1 VSPHAPKRL
10 EARSKPISGFFKST
24 TGFAVVTRL
33 VRVVL
38 LVLLPGVFTS
48 APALAQI
55 PIGPGGLVSENF
67 SSLGENA
74 TATLPTGWKVDK
86 STTVRAAGSYSAAL
100 TATERLGGANLTAS
114 AGNGIYNFGSSATD
128 RAVGGLSSSSASK
141 SVNLYV
147 ALQNTNGVDIPSL
160 TISYSAERYRN
171 GSNAAGFSIQLYY
184 STDGATWTSAG
195 PNFLS
200 SFAANADN
208 NGSATV
214 PMQTIAVASQPLSVS
229 VPAGST
235 LYLAWNY
242 SVTAG
247 STTSN
252 AQALGVTDI
261 QIAAGGSAGSG
272 PVISTFAPTSGF
284 LGDSVT
290 INGSNFGSSP
300 TVKFNGTTATSV
312 SVNPAGT
319 QITATVP
326 SGASTGKITVEV
338 VGEPTATSATD
349 FTVIAPGT
357 PIINL
362 STNAITGLRTSTG
375 SPSSATN
382 YVVSGTNLG
391 ATPVTVTPDSALL
404 EVGTNGA
411 DFASSASLSPSGG
424 TVSNTIFLRVVATN
438 VVTNFTAAV
447 NHISGTA
454 SNTLAV
460 SGAITNP
467 APSLVLNPTNLSGF
481 TTTTNTPSTNQSFT
495 VVGSNLT
502 TNVSITAPGGFEVA
516 NDAST
521 WGTNTSLAQIGGSA
535 SGTISVRMS
544 ALSASGPRFGTVLV
558 GSSGLTNRLAVS
570 GSVPVPNVPGQIYWN
585 FDTATPTAGTGGEY
599 AAWTFLPITQNNNNG
614 TTPLLDTTS
623 ASSGYTNPFNVL
635 ASGTT
640 NAGTAARIGAFNAA
654 SNAFFEVQLVVPG
667 GATTSITN
675 VSFGSRS
682 TTTGPA
688 AYSIRSSADNFVS
701 DVFTNSMAANGT
713 WAMYIAPVSI
723 TLSNGTNTIRI
734 YGYNGSG
741 SAGANT
747 ANWRIDDLTV
757 AIASLGPT
765 LSVNPTN
772 ISGLQSEQGSASGAP
787 YDSYI
792 LNGTAITNS
801 VTISAPVGVEL
812 SFASNGTGFSNSLA
826 IVSAPPGGTFSTNVF
841 VRIAAGASVGSFTNF
856 ITNSTIGGA
865 GNAIVQVSGQV
876 VAAGTPVIEP
886 ANNTRLSGF
895 TTVRPAASTNQQ
907 VTVSGLNLPTNLT
920 ILPPAGWEI
929 SATNSNN
936 PTTNSIVLGTNPA
949 GVVSNTLLFVRL
961 ASSSIAAS
969 YTDSALRLV
978 SGTNTNNVLLS
989 GTVTDPAPSIAVSTN
1004 TLPAFNSTT
1013 NVASAAQSFFA
1024 QGTNLSANITVTAPT
1039 GFSVA
1044 LTSNNA
1050 DFGTSVTLTNAS
1062 GLATNREIFVRMNA
1076 SAVTNTLSARNVTL
1090 ATTGASD
1097 QVSVSGTITASS
1109 STSLALNGTLTNFST
1124 PQGVA
1129 SAAQSFVVQG
1139 SGLTSNVTVSSLP
1152 ANLEFATNTSSGY
1165 STSLV
1170 LSLTNGALSNTVFAR
1185 IPSSASPGGPTQSAI
1200 TAASGSTN
1208 ATLGA
1213 ITTVSSNAGPF
1224 ILANPTALSG
1234 FSTTEGT
1241 PSTNQTF
1248 KVAATNLTSGPLN
1261 VAASTNYEVSL
1272 DGTNFSAAVNLTP
1285 VAPAGAIVPKA
1296 GPVTYNDATN
1306 DIAPGI
1312 STGGGTLDIVK
1323 MEVSDTATDLVFSL
1337 TINGNTTTPNDWGN
1351 FMIGMANGKSAGATN
1366 ATGNGWNRPI
1376 NMITPTNGGMTHWI
1390 GSWVNGPGGGAQ
1402 LWSYNGTAWQEQT
1415 ATPPAFV
1422 RTAGTQSL
1430 LTYTV
1435 PLANLGL
1442 AVGDTLF
1449 FDAYS
1454 SGGGATD
1461 GAVDALSNTN
1471 ISITTW
1477 ASPYTSSTNTGI
1489 SSYKVGGSGGGG
1501 NVAETTIYVRLRG
1514 AAAANPADGAVT
1526 LSGGGAPSKTVT
1538 LNGVV
1543 LPRPVVTPTAS
1554 LAPFVA
1560 DLGSSSAAQSFT
1572 FTATNLVGEVTVTAP
1587 TGYEIS
1593 KTTNGT
1599 YASLLTYSPAEA
1611 QPGPATNWV
1620 RLATNAPA
1628 GIVFG
1633 NISLASQGAVTNTV
1647 FVTGRV
1653 TGDPVLSVA
1662 PSTLTNFFTG
1672 PGTSSASQSFVVRG
1686 VDLDGDIFLAATNA
1700 NSWEIRDPADGLY
1713 KSAVTLAASNSVPVT
1728 FAQDSASNSTYAGGW
1743 TNGSDGGAG
1752 FGPWNIQA
1760 GGTATATIGNPA
1772 DAGITGMNSNS
1783 FALQG
1788 TNGYVT
1794 VQRGFDA
1801 PLLPGDTFS
1810 LQFGNNFDTGGP
1822 GNKGVNIFAGGF
1834 DQANQLV
1841 NVNMGGS
1848 ATITINGQ
1856 PMFAQYGTNAVT
1868 LNFQYVAPGQLRVF
1882 GTGRDGTETY
1892 DQTFVIAGAPDRFSL
1907 YAGDLAADQLAQRVL
1922 YANNFAITTGGAG
1935 PSVNPTEILVRIKAG
1950 APLNPALEGSVT
1962 ATTIKAAPAVVSLAG
1977 VVSDTPEIT
1986 RTESLLPFFA
1996 VQGFAS
2002 ETQTFKVGGNNLAAS
2017 GVLVAPPADYQVS
2030 LDGVAWSSSV
2040 TVART
2045 AIVTPQ
2051 QDVFIRI
2058 APSALVGTPGGNIL
2072 LTSAGAATVNIPV
2085 AGQVAANGGPQLTA
2099 NPASLPAFSAEV
2111 GTNSAA
2117 QSFIL
2122 TGQALSNSVVLAAP
2136 SGFVLST
2143 NATTFVSNSTITPPP
2158 SGFISNTISVRMA
2171 GTSAGIFTGNVAAT
2185 SGAANTSVAVQGT
2198 VFAVGAQ
2205 IAASPTNLSGFT
2217 TVENTPST
2225 AQSFL
2230 ASGRNLGTTNLVATA
2245 SAGYEVSTNSIA
2257 FFGSAVTNV
2266 PVAGAVAPLPLYVR
2280 IAANAPVTNA
2290 LAGTVTL
2297 SSGSAGTVTVALNGK
2312 VDPLRPPSVTLVAPS
2327 NNPTIIAPGA
2337 TVRLR
2342 ATATDTNVSGGA
2354 GTLATFQFLT
2364 NGVPIPGAVTNNVLS
2379 PATLQFDWT
2388 PALTDLPATVSA
2400 RAVDTDNL
2408 TNESTSV
2415 LVRYTE
2421 PGEPVIGFAPPVAN
2435 PVNTQI
2441 EAVAPATNGAFY
2453 VGGNFTNFVRTNGS
2467 VVVTNATTRVARIL
2481 ADGAV
2486 DPEFVTETGPNNV
2499 VRALLPS
2506 ARNKGLYIGGA
2517 FASVSGAPRSALAR
2531 LAVGRAGI
2539 VDGTLDEGFAPVLA
2553 GGSVVV
2559 NAIVEQYDGKVLVGG
2574 SFSSVD
2580 GVSSPNIARLNADGT
2595 VDTTFV
2601 APAPSGAVNALA
2613 LQPDGKILLGGAFT
2627 QVAGQSRR
2635 GLARLNLDG
2644 TLDTGFIVGAGV
2656 KGTVNSVAVAPDG
2669 SIYAGG
2675 QFSSYNGSEFY
2686 NNLVKLSAG
2695 GVLEGRFNYSLD
2707 STGGLN
2713 GAVNSVQVRPTG
2725 EVLVCGLFTQISNSV
2740 LPVAP
2745 TAVGRIVQLKP
2756 DGSIDPDFN
2765 PGGTGANNTVR
2776 ASATLANGNLVLVG
2790 AFSTYNGQSIPRIL
2804 VLSGYSA
2811 TTSIITS
2818 PWFLTV
2824 GAGEEFDFAF
2834 TSSGSAPYAIVPTLL
2849 PRGVKTNTVAGRL
2862 SGIALDSGGFDMSVA
2877 STAPTGGAGTPS
2889 LFRLYVVPQIV
2900 SYEAWKRVWFTP
2912 TEQTNSS
2919 VSGPAVSAGNP
2930 SGQPNFTVYAL
2941 SGGDPRKEGP
2951 SILPV
2956 TGTELFENQRFLS
2969 YAVTRYPLADA
2980 SCSAQLSGDLTNWGT
2995 NFVTITNTPS
3005 FFRVRPEAPMSSTN
3019 RQFFRLEVTSP

>member
-1 VSPHAPKRL
+1 MDGSNGSSNWSQTAPVELDAFAGTAVNTAGTSLSTITTTPAALALASASANGKTVVFRFSMTGYKNLSVSLAAQRTSTGFTQQLWELSIDGSAWTPLGTLVSGSTSGTIASAFNTSGVLSLPTTSALDNAPNAYLRVTFSGATGGNNRVDNIQLRATPDLPNAPTINSFTPTSGFVGDTVTISGTNFTGVSSVKFNSL
-10 EARSKPISGFFKST
+10 EAATFSFVDAQSVAAVVPSGATTGPITLTTPVATAASSGSFTVIPTPVPLTTAVYAQNFSTWGNSSPTLPPGWSATGASASFQNPAVDTNGVNQVDWNSGFLSGFRGNASVFGFQNTSGSGT
-24 TGFAVVTRL
+24 TQQILTFRNDTGATITELNVSYTGRAALLTNTRL
-33 VRVVL
+33 PSYSVTVGGQSVV
-38 LVLLPGVFTS
+38 
-48 APALAQI
+48 ALAYSTADGDSI
-55 PIGPGGLVSENF
+55 LRSALVSGLSIAPSQIF
-67 SSLGENA
+67 QIIWTTQPSSTGSGSNRQIGISEVSVSA
-74 TATLPTGWKVDK
+74 VTTAPSISVVP
-86 STTVRAAGSYSAAL
+86 SSI
-100 TATERLGGANLTAS
+100 ANLTATQ
-114 AGNGIYNFGSSATD
+114 GNFG
-128 RAVGGLSSSSASK
+128 
-141 SVNLYV
+141 
-147 ALQNTNGVDIPSL
+147 
-160 TISYSAERYRN
+160 
-171 GSNAAGFSIQLYY
+171 
-184 STDGATWTSAG
+184 
-195 PNFLS
+195 
-200 SFAANADN
+200 
-208 NGSATV
+208 
-214 PMQTIAVASQPLSVS
+214 
-229 VPAGST
+229 
-235 LYLAWNY
+235 
-242 SVTAG
+242 
-247 STTSN
+247 
-252 AQALGVTDI
+252 
-261 QIAAGGSAGSG
+261 
-272 PVISTFAPTSGF
+272 
-284 LGDSVT
+284 
-290 INGSNFGSSP
+290 
-300 TVKFNGTTATSV
+300 
-312 SVNPAGT
+312 
-319 QITATVP
+319 
-326 SGASTGKITVEV
+326 
-338 VGEPTATSATD
+338 
-349 FTVIAPGT
+349 
-357 PIINL
+357 
-362 STNAITGLRTSTG
+362 
-375 SPSSATN
+375 
-382 YVVSGTNLG
+382 
-391 ATPVTVTPDSALL
+391 
-404 EVGTNGA
+404 
-411 DFASSASLSPSGG
+411 
-424 TVSNTIFLRVVATN
+424 
-438 VVTNFTAAV
+438 
-447 NHISGTA
+447 
-454 SNTLAV
+454 
-460 SGAITNP
+460 
-467 APSLVLNPTNLSGF
+467 
-481 TTTTNTPSTNQSFT
+481 PSTNF
-495 VVGSNLT
+495 VVNASNL
-502 TNVSITAPGGFEVA
+502 
-516 NDAST
+516 
-521 WGTNTSLAQIGGSA
+521 
-535 SGTISVRMS
+535 
-544 ALSASGPRFGTVLV
+544 
-558 GSSGLTNRLAVS
+558 
-570 GSVPVPNVPGQIYWN
+570 
-585 FDTATPTAGTGGEY
+585 
-599 AAWTFLPITQNNNNG
+599 
-614 TTPLLDTTS
+614 
-623 ASSGYTNPFNVL
+623 
-635 ASGTT
+635 
-640 NAGTAARIGAFNAA
+640 
-654 SNAFFEVQLVVPG
+654 SN
-667 GATTSITN
+667 
-675 VSFGSRS
+675 
-682 TTTGPA
+682 
-688 AYSIRSSADNFVS
+688 
-701 DVFTNSMAANGT
+701 
-713 WAMYIAPVSI
+713 
-723 TLSNGTNTIRI
+723 
-734 YGYNGSG
+734 
-741 SAGANT
+741 
-747 ANWRIDDLTV
+747 
-757 AIASLGPT
+757 
-765 LSVNPTN
+765 
-772 ISGLQSEQGSASGAP
+772 
-787 YDSYI
+787 
-792 LNGTAITNS
+792 
-801 VTISAPVGVEL
+801 
-812 SFASNGTGFSNSLA
+812 
-826 IVSAPPGGTFSTNVF
+826 
-841 VRIAAGASVGSFTNF
+841 
-856 ITNSTIGGA
+856 
-865 GNAIVQVSGQV
+865 
-876 VAAGTPVIEP
+876 
-886 ANNTRLSGF
+886 
-895 TTVRPAASTNQQ
+895 
-907 VTVSGLNLPTNLT
+907 
-920 ILPPAGWEI
+920 
-929 SATNSNN
+929 
-936 PTTNSIVLGTNPA
+936 
-949 GVVSNTLLFVRL
+949 
-961 ASSSIAAS
+961 
-969 YTDSALRLV
+969 
-978 SGTNTNNVLLS
+978 
-989 GTVTDPAPSIAVSTN
+989 
-1004 TLPAFNSTT
+1004 
-1013 NVASAAQSFFA
+1013 
-1024 QGTNLSANITVTAPT
+1024 NITVTATDSNNFAISTNASSGFTNTLSLLTNSSGAVTNASVFVRLTGAAPAGAKSNTVSLVSDSVSTNVSVSGTVIDPT
-1039 GFSVA
+1039 APNITPNPIALSSFTTLRGTVSSSQNVTVTGTNLGGSNIAVVSSNNFYEISANSFATPGSNSLTLASTGGVVAVRTSTNAPATNSLLGNLALSGGGATNNVPLSGVVTNLPPSITVNPTNSLSFSSTVNVPSSAQSFNAEGANLSNNITVTPPSGFAVA
-1044 LTSNNA
+1044 LTNSDAN
-1050 DFGTSVTLTNAS
+1050 FTTNALTLLINS
-1062 GLATNREIFVRMNA
+1062 SNAVPSTTIFVRMNA
-1076 SAVTNTLSARNVTL
+1076 SAVTNTLSARNVTV
-1090 ATTGASD
+1090 ASTGAST
-1097 QVSVSGTITASS
+1097 QNVTVSGTITSGSAA
-1109 STSLALNGTLTNFST
+1109 SLALSGTLTNFST

-1139 SGLTSNVTVSSLP
+1139 SGLTTNVTVSAP
-1152 ANLEFATNTSSGY
+1152 ANLQFTTNTNSPASY
-1165 STSLV
+1165 AASIV
-1170 LSLTNGALSNTVFAR
+1170 LPIVSGALSNTVFAR
-1185 IPSSASPGGPTQSAI
+1185 IPDTAAVGGPTTNVI
-1200 TAASGSTN
+1200 TAASGATN
-1208 ATLGA
+1208 ATLNA
-1213 ITTVSSNAGPF
+1213 VTTVSSNAGPF

-1261 VAASTNYEVSL
+1261 IGASTNYEVSL

-1477 ASPYTSSTNTGI
+1477 AGPYTSSTNTGI
-1489 SSYKVGGSGGGG
+1489 SSYTVGGSGGGG

-1572 FTATNLVGEVTVTAP
+1572 FVGTNLVGDVTVTAP

-1628 GIVFG
+1628 GIVSG
-1633 NISLASQGAVTNTV
+1633 NIALASQGAVTNTV
-1647 FVTGRV
+1647 SVTGRV
-1653 TGDPVLSVA
+1653 IGDPVLSVV
-1662 PSTLTNFFTG
+1662 PSALTNFFAATG
-1672 PGTSSASQSFVVRG
+1672 VASTSQSFVVRG
-1686 VDLDGDIFLAATNA
+1686 VDLDGDIVLAASNA
-1700 NSWEIRDPADGLY
+1700 SSWEIRDPADGVY
-1713 KSAVTLAASNSVPVT
+1713 KSAVTLAASNSVPVS
-1728 FAQDSASNSTYAGGW
+1728 FAQDSATNATYADGW
-1743 TNGSDGGAG
+1743 TNGSDGGIG
-1752 FGPWNIQA
+1752 FGPWSIQA
-1760 GGTATATIGNPA
+1760 GGTAAATIGNPA

-1801 PLLPGDTFS
+1801 PLLPGDIFS
-1810 LQFGNNFDTGGP
+1810 LQFGNNFDTGGA
-1822 GNKGVNIFAGGF
+1822 GNKGVNIFAGGD
-1834 DQANQLV
+1834 DQSSELINI
-1841 NVNMGGS
+1841 NMGS
-1848 ATITINGQ
+1848 TSEITINGQ
-1856 PMFAQYGTNAVT
+1856 PMFTQYGTAAVT

-1882 GTGRDGTETY
+1882 GTGRNGTETY

-1907 YAGDLAADQLAQRVL
+1907 YAGDLAADQAAQRVL
-1922 YANNFAITTGGAG
+1922 YANNFAITSGGTGS
-1935 PSVNPTEILVRIKAG
+1935 SVNPTEILVRIKAG

-1962 ATTIKAAPAVVSLAG
+1962 ATTIKATPVVVSLAG
-1977 VVSDTPEIT
+1977 VVSDLPQIT
-1986 RTESLLPFFA
+1986 STSSFAPFFA

-2040 TVART
+2040 TVPRT

-2058 APSALVGTPGGNIL
+2058 APSAPVGTPGGNMDLI
-2072 LTSAGAATVNIPV
+2072 SAGAATVTIPIT
-2085 AGQVAANGGPQLTA
+2085 GQVAANSGPQLTA
-2099 NPASLPAFSAEV
+2099 NPASLPALSTEV

-2171 GTSAGIFTGNVAAT
+2171 GTSAGIFTGNVTAT
-2185 SGAANTSVAVQGT
+2185 SGAANTLVAVQGT

-2217 TVENTPST
+2217 TVEDTPST

-2245 SAGYEVSTNSIA
+2245 SAGYEVSTNSSM

-2266 PVAGAVAPLPLYVR
+2266 PVAGSVGPLPLYVR
-2280 IAANAPVTNA
+2280 IAANAPATNA

-2388 PALTDLPATVSA
+2388 PALADLPATVSA

-2421 PGEPVIGFAPPVAN
+2421 PGEPVIGFVPPVAN
-2435 PVNTQI
+2435 PANSQI

-2453 VGGNFTNFVRTNGS
+2453 VGGNFTNFVRTDGS

-2499 VRALLPS
+2499 VRVLLPS
-2506 ARNKGLYIGGA
+2506 SANKGLYIGGA
-2517 FASVSGAPRSALAR
+2517 FTNVSGQPRSALAR
-2531 LAVGRAGI
+2531 LAVGRLGI
-2539 VDGTLDEGFAPVLA
+2539 VDGTLDAGFAPVLA

-2574 SFSSVD
+2574 SFSSVN

-2601 APAPSGAVNALA
+2601 APAPSGTVNALA

-2627 QVAGQSRR
+2627 QVAGQPRR
-2635 GLARLNLDG
+2635 GVARLNLDG
-2644 TLDTGFIVGAGV
+2644 TLDADFIVGTGV
-2656 KGTVNSVAVAPDG
+2656 NGTVNSVAVAPDG

-2675 QFSSYNGSEFY
+2675 QFSSYNGRTVY

-2756 DGSIDPDFN
+2756 DGSIDPGFN

-2849 PRGVKTNTVAGRL
+2849 PRGVKTNAVAGRV

-2912 TEQTNSS
+2912 NEQTNPS

-2941 SGGDPRKEGP
+2941 SGGDPRTEGP

-2956 TGTELFENQRFLS
+2956 TGTELFENQRYLS

-3019 RQFFRLEVTSP
+3019 RQFFRLNVTSP